1 LSVCRSFLLYQK
13 SSEKNKNTF
22 KELVYWRVPVSSYI
36 LKENYR
42 SMEMEKVTL
51 ISSKGDYIYLY
62 VHVLRVWERG
72 WKREM
77 NGRENIVLGF
87 FFFFF
92 VFAVKF
98 LTFSTKT
105 RITNYVNLPKSLD
118 SISSTISFKMVSST
132 VTISTKAIH
141 CQNSP
146 ACW

>member
-1 LSVCRSFLLYQK
+1 LSVCRSFLLYKK